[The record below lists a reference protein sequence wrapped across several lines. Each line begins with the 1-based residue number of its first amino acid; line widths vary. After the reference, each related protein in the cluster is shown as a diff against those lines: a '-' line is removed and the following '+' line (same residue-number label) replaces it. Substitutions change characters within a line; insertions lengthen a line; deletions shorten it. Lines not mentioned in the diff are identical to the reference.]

1 VTVATLHRQAV
12 RQLQPAY
19 SDDEARA
26 LSYAL
31 LSHFAGLSRAHL
43 YASPDTNLP
52 PATADR
58 IQVAVAALLRYKPLQ
73 YITGE
78 ALFCGFPITVTDDVL
93 IPRPETEELT
103 LWAADSAKQRLSRST
118 GRRKGGAPFTIV
130 DLCTGSG
137 CIAVALAAM
146 LPAADVYACD
156 RSPAA
161 LEIAQRNAIRNGVAV
176 HCFRCDLLAAPAFDR
191 KIDCLIANPPYVRQS
206 EKAQMHP
213 NVLRYEPPEALF
225 VDDDDPLIFYRA
237 IARFAKCHLRAGG
250 TGFVEI
256 NEALG
261 GDVKALFTSCRFT
274 NVEVRRDMNG
284 KERMVAFSYP
294 APPAATSP
302 ANRGAL

>member
-1 VTVATLHRQAV
+1 MTAETLHRQTL
-12 RQLQPAY
+12 RQLQPAC

-26 LSYAL
+26 LSHAL
-31 LSHFAGLSRAHL
+31 LSHFAGLSRTQL
-43 YASPDTNLP
+43 YAAPDTKLP
-52 PATADR
+52 PATTDR
-58 IQVAVAALLRYKPLQ
+58 IQAAVAALLRHKPLQ

-78 ALFCGFPITVTDDVL
+78 TLFCGFPITVTEAVL

-103 LWAADSAKQRLSRST
+103 LWAAESAKRRISPRTASSE
-118 GRRKGGAPFTIV
+118 GRAPFVVV

-176 HCFRCDLLAAPAFDR
+176 QCFPCDLLAEPAFDR
-191 KIDCLIANPPYVRQS
+191 KIDCLTANPPYVRQS
-206 EKAQMHP
+206 EKAQMRP

-237 IARFAKCHLRAGG
+237 IARFAKRYLRAGG

-261 GDVKALFTSCRFT
+261 GDVKALFTASRFAD
-274 NVEVRRDMNG
+274 VEMRRDING
-284 KERMVAFSYP
+284 KARMVAFSYP
-294 APPAATSP
+294 PSP
-302 ANRGAL
+302 ILFP